1 MVVDIVEDTAVSVTG
16 AVVEAS
22 VVAIVTTHDPASALL
37 MASVALPMVLLLVLA
52 ALVALDKALAQ
63 VGMVAAKAV
72 VVVVVVVADSA
83 TIDAL
88 ATDRVAATVSL

>member
-72 VVVVVVVADSA
+72 VVVVVVADSA